1 VSEQA
6 ESVSRR
12 PVVLKFGGSSV
23 ADLEKIRLVAGQVA
37 ERAKAGPVAVV
48 VSAMGQSTNALVAD
62 ARALD
67 AQPSLREMD
76 ALLACGE
83 QRSSALLAIAISALG
98 QGAVAL
104 TGWQAGVSTDD
115 TFGDARVIS
124 IDPQRIRELW
134 ASDHVAVVAGF
145 QGVNSRGELTTLG
158 RGGSDTSAVVLA
170 GALGAD
176 CEIYSD
182 VDGIYSADPR
192 VAKAAEHLPEVDH
205 FVAMTLARCGARVL
219 HARAAELA
227 SELGVEIICRATH
240 DFRRETVVRSLA
252 NQVRR
257 VQSVAADP
265 RVARID
271 IGWLDHL
278 ESAGM
283 QVVIDMIGGMGL
295 RGLHIHTL
303 GISGILSLTQRDDYL
318 WVESRIGEML
328 ERLRAFFE
336 LRLDHVNLDS
346 DWSQVSCIGPGLDTE
361 PKLVSR
367 ALVAL
372 SGASVT
378 VGGSYTDPQTLAFLV
393 RPLDVARATQALH
406 AELIESRDDQA

>member
-393 RPLDVARATQALH
+393 RPLDLARATQALH